1 MRPAIRDVTALIID
15 GPNEWSYEWI
25 NATNAGLRDIVGI
38 RTQGVF
44 LDYMPEAPDSA
55 EHVLLVSGSPLDP
68 PSSSKVPTCC
78 LTLDGRG
85 LRLASFPCPSESLVR
100 PVYGTAVVAAKDAKG
115 NFVDLPDYVAE
126 QVVRDLGGGIGI
138 DAPETADS
146 RVR

>member
-1 MRPAIRDVTALIID
+1 VRPTIRDVTALVID

-38 RTQGVF
+38 RTQGVI
-44 LDYMPEAPDSA
+44 LDYEPEAPDSA
-55 EHVLLVSGSPLDP
+55 DRVLLVSGSPLDP

-126 QVVRDLGGGIGI
+126 QVVRDLECGFGI
-138 DAPETADS
+138 DSPETADS